1 MAGLKGRGLSR
12 SGDISKRQ
20 DSWLL
25 ILDSY
30 VFFFNGA
37 GVKEYV
43 SLNSVVSGDGAQ
55 AIRLAAHYVKELSQ
69 PHPGC
74 SLPGLP
80 SFCLVLRTGLQTSHM
95 PDSSSKSHAKLS
107 FCVVL

>member
-1 MAGLKGRGLSR
+1 MYFFQWGR
-12 SGDISKRQ
+12 
-20 DSWLL
+20 
-25 ILDSY
+25 
-30 VFFFNGA
+30 
-37 GVKEYV
+37 VKEHV
-43 SLNSVVSGDGAQ
+43 SFNSVVSGDGAQ

-80 SFCLVLRTGLQTSHM
+80 SFCLVLRTELQTSHM
-95 PDSSSKSHAKLS
+95 PDSSSKSYAKLS